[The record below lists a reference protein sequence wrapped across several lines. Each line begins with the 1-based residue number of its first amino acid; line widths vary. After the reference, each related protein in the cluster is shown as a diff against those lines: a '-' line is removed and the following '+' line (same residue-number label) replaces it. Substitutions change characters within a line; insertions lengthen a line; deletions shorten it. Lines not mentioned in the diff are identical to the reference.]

1 MLLLIILHLIDLY
14 ATELYNRRPREFK
27 LMLIHAYECK
37 QTHRIEKNHIIKIY
51 SELFTFKG
59 IQFMRHIARFG
70 IFFTHSLIETFII
83 NIDKNELQSPEEHM
97 IPLLMRP
104 YL

>member
-51 SELFTFKG
+51 SELFTLKG

-104 YL
+104 YS